1 MKRKLNEL
9 RFRVTFS
16 INLCDNMYK
25 SFEVWASNKEKALK
39 KAEKLIQQEESVYS
53 YGLPIVEEI
62 KSEGCVLF

>member
-25 SFEVWASNKEKALK
+25 SFEVWASNKEKALSRLK
-39 KAEKLIQQEESVYS
+39 RKEIQ
-53 YGLPIVEEI
+53 I
-62 KSEGCVLF
+62 C